1 MDLLPWED
9 ATGSEDVEETVAPF
23 ERWAWELAAVV
34 EEEVGH
40 TAAVV
45 EEGVGRTAVVEEE
58 AVGRTAVA
66 EAEAAAAE
74 EEEVGRTAVAA
85 VEEVLR
91 VVEVVPKPP
100 KRLQTWLDAYQE
112 VPEVVH
118 PAP

>member
-1 MDLLPWED
+1 
-9 ATGSEDVEETVAPF
+9 VEA
-23 ERWAWELAAVV
+23 
-34 EEEVGH
+34 
-40 TAAVV
+40 
-45 EEGVGRTAVVEEE
+45 VGRTAVAEPEAAAEE
-58 AVGRTAVA
+58 AVDRTAVA

-112 VPEVVH
+112 VPAVVH